1 MKLKKKN
8 TDHVYSNKYITTFE
22 FNKLTS
28 EKFASRV
35 AQANLASKNDIATFV
50 KKTDFGD
57 KLKNLNKKIT
67 PNKTKHLLVEN
78 EFKKLET
85 FDSSLFISQSYF
97 NNDGIKLYLILQRLY
112 HTLKILGDSEKVVS
126 WKSKGLPTEK
136 ITIPT
141 TTDNSLSPSI
151 KWYENSNFCLI
162 FKVSYLKK
170 NP

>member
-1 MKLKKKN
+1 MKLKKKI

-78 EFKKLET
+78 EFKKLQT
-85 FDSSLFISQSYF
+85 FDSSLFIGQSYF
-97 NNDGIKLYLILQRLY
+97 NYDGAQIYLI
-112 HTLKILGDSEKVVS
+112 
-126 WKSKGLPTEK
+126 
-136 ITIPT
+136 
-141 TTDNSLSPSI
+141 
-151 KWYENSNFCLI
+151 F
-162 FKVSYLKK
+162 
-170 NP
+170 